1 MNNGNSSEKV
11 AQSTLNARLLR
22 IARMTLGITLII
34 VAFVLVIGNFT
45 LSLLSL
51 INSNESRAAA
61 FAENLA
67 ASLVFDDP
75 RSAQELL
82 NSLASSD
89 DVSVA
94 IVFTQ
99 EHRKFASFQTRRALS
114 PDIFKLPDRDLKIT
128 LHHIK
133 LVQPILFQQEKYGY
147 FYLVTS
153 LSAIYWQTAWL
164 TFIIFI
170 TAVVA
175 MTISHL
181 MLYRL
186 NTAVL
191 VPLTKLINLITQVSD
206 KTDFNIRADQSC
218 IVELNTLAN
227 GFNHMLEQIG
237 QRDKRLAGQRELL
250 EIEVAARTA
259 ELVTAKEAA
268 EAASSAKS
276 EFLATMSH
284 EIRTPLNGVLGMNE
298 LLLNSELNPQQRV
311 WAESVQLSGHHL
323 LGVINDILDFS
334 KIESGYMLLESV
346 DFDLVNLVE
355 EAVAMFSQQARDK
368 DLELAVQFLPP
379 NTSINLQGDPFRL
392 RQIVIN
398 LINNA
403 IKFTKKGEVVVRTKI
418 LGETEKQFK
427 IQLCIED
434 TGIGIAP
441 QAINKIFE
449 HFSQADARTTR
460 QYGGTGLG
468 LAICKLLIE
477 LMHGRI
483 WVDSAPEKGS
493 RFFVEL
499 ELDKAHKPVTSIAD
513 NQIFKDVYV
522 LVVDDNRTNREILVN
537 QLASWNMQVFCAA
550 SGAEALH
557 IMKQAVKDNIFFRLA
572 ILDMHMPGMDGLELA
587 RAIQSDAQFGQPSL
601 MMLASTVTDTLKKNQ
616 ETGIVRYIQK
626 PIRQSDLYNVI
637 ATILTVAHADL
648 QVNDRRNVSKEN
660 DLQGIVLLAED
671 NPVNQQVARAMLQS
685 MGLQME
691 LAVNGQE
698 AYQMVRDKH
707 YDLVFM
713 DCQMP
718 VMDGYEAT
726 KLIRQLTG
734 ERGGLSIVALT
745 ANALSDDRQKCL
757 DVGMNDFL
765 SKPFSLAQLRATL
778 ERWLPNHGKDNQ
790 TVTEVNTVAV
800 AHDSFPA
807 AGRMVINRE
816 KLAVLGSLE
825 TEDDKQLLKNVLSV
839 FQTSAP
845 QTMSQINQAVLAQ
858 DFETIKRNAHSL
870 KSSAGSIGAERLAYL
885 CQLMETSAAEK
896 QLDTIQK
903 LIGTLQHESEIVFK
917 ELQLILDKMQ
927 SSENG

>member
-1 MNNGNSSEKV
+1 MNNENNSKKI

-51 INSNESRAAA
+51 INSNESRATA

-67 ASLVFDDP
+67 ASLVFDDSG
-75 RSAQELL
+75 SAQELL

-99 EHRKFASFQTRRALS
+99 EHRRFASFQTRRTLS
-114 PDIFKLPDRDLKIT
+114 PDTFNLPARNLEIT

-164 TFIIFI
+164 AFIIFI

-175 MTISHL
+175 MTISHIL
-181 MLYRL
+181 LYRL

-191 VPLTKLINLITQVSD
+191 IPLTKLSNLITQVSD

-237 QRDKRLAGQRELL
+237 HREKRLAGQRELL

-259 ELVTAKEAA
+259 ELLTAKEAA

-298 LLLNSELNPQQRV
+298 LLLNSNLNPQQRV

-334 KIESGYMLLESV
+334 KFESGYMLLEST
-346 DFDLVNLVE
+346 DFDLVGLVE
-355 EAVAMFSQQARDK
+355 EAVAMFAQQAKDK
-368 DLELAVQFLPP
+368 NLELAVQFLPP
-379 NTSINLQGDPFRL
+379 NTPMNLRGDPFRL
-392 RQIVIN
+392 RQIIIN

-403 IKFTKKGEVVVRTKI
+403 IKFTQKGEVVVRTAI
-418 LGETEKQFK
+418 AGETEKQLK
-427 IQLCIED
+427 IRLCIED
-434 TGIGIAP
+434 TGIGIEP
-441 QAINKIFE
+441 HAIKKIFE

-468 LAICKLLIE
+468 LAICKLLVE
-477 LMHGRI
+477 LMHGQI
-483 WVDSAPEKGS
+483 WVDSVPGKGS
-493 RFFVEL
+493 RFYVEL
-499 ELDKAHKPVTSIAD
+499 ELDKAHKPVVNIAD
-513 NQIFKDVYV
+513 SQLFKDVYV

-537 QLASWNMQVFCAA
+537 QLASWNMQVYCAPG
-550 SGAEALH
+550 GAEALH
-557 IMKQAVKDNIFFRLA
+557 IMKQAAKDHIFFRLA

-587 RAIQSDAQFGQPSL
+587 RAIQSDAQFSRPSL
-601 MMLASTVTDTLKKNQ
+601 MMLTSTMEDKL
-616 ETGIVRYIQK
+616 ESSPEIDIERFIQK

-637 ATILTVAHADL
+637 ANILAVTPAQLSVQAKCKMSEEK
-648 QVNDRRNVSKEN
+648 N
-660 DLQGIVLLAED
+660 LQGVVLLAED
-671 NPVNQQVARAMLQS
+671 NPVNQQVACAMLES
-685 MGLQME
+685 MGLQIA

-698 AYQMVRDKH
+698 AYQMVQNKR

-726 KLIRQLTG
+726 RLIRQLPD
-734 ERGGLSIVALT
+734 ERGNLSIVALT
-745 ANALSDDRQKCL
+745 ANALSDDRQRCL

-765 SKPFSLAQLRATL
+765 SKPFSLAQLRAIL
-778 ERWLPNHGKDNQ
+778 ERWLPQHGKGGQ
-790 TVTEVNTVAV
+790 VETEGAAV
-800 AHDSFPA
+800 AEHESSLTAD
-807 AGRMVINRE
+807 RMVINRE
-816 KLAVLGSLE
+816 KLAVLSALD
-825 TEDDKQLLKNVLSV
+825 TNDDKYFLKNVLSV

-845 QTMSQINQAVLAQ
+845 RTLSQLNQAVVTRDA
-858 DFETIKRNAHSL
+858 ETIKQTAHTL
-870 KSSAGSIGAERLAYL
+870 KSSAANIGAEQLAYL
-885 CQLMETSAAEK
+885 CQCMETSATEK
-896 QLDTIQK
+896 QLDTAQK
-903 LIGTLQHESEIVFK
+903 LMGTLQHEADKVFK
-917 ELQLILDKMQ
+917 ELLPLIDEMK
-927 SSENG
+927 